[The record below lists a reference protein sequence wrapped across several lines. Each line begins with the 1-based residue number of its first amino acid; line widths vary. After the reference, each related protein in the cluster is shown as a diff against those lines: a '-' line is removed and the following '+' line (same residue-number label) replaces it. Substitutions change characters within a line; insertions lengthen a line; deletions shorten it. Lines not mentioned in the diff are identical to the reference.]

1 MQWHCLS
8 IEGDPDPADA
18 IAALV
23 EFVKREFRT
32 AGSPDSFSV
41 YHDASRPDRPVF
53 YFSPA
58 ASSGVCGLE
67 CFEALPCPPPAHL
80 EGLSRIV

>member
-1 MQWHCLS
+1 MEWHRLS

-23 EFVKREFRT
+23 DFVTREFRT
-32 AGSPDSFSV
+32 AGSPATFSV

-53 YFSPA
+53 YFSPE
-58 ASSGVCGLE
+58 ASAGVCGLE
-67 CFEALPCPPPAHL
+67 CFEAAPCPPPAHL
-80 EGLSRIV
+80 DAFSRIV